1 MRLWNAA
8 GIAIVLCTTTATA
21 ADRQVSTDNGSIV
34 GAWTLNAEGSDSTR
48 DRQDGGDEP
57 RGRRGD
63 GGGGGG
69 GYGRGR
75 GMGRGAGGGGR
86 GGPAGFGNRDPE
98 EIRRRMQAMRDVL
111 TPADRLTI
119 TRTDSLVIVTAG
131 DGRTTRLSADG
142 KKIKDESTG
151 LERKT
156 RWENGNLVSEIT
168 GGAGKII
175 ETYAVDAEHGQLTV
189 TLQFENGRQP
199 NGRVVRHVYDRE
211 QTH

>member
-21 ADRQVSTDNGSIV
+21 ADRQVSTDSASVV
-34 GAWTLNAEGSDSTR
+34 GAWTLNAEASDSSR
-48 DRQDGGDEP
+48 DRHDEGDKP
-57 RGRRGD
+57 RSRRGD
-63 GGGGGG
+63 GGGGG

-75 GMGRGAGGGGR
+75 GMGRGGGR
-86 GGPAGFGNRDPE
+86 GGAGGGFGTRDSDE
-98 EIRRRMQAMRDVL
+98 TRRRMQAMRDMM
-111 TPADRLTI
+111 TPADHLTI
-119 TRTDSLVIVTAG
+119 TRTDSLIIVTAG

-156 RWENGNLVSEIT
+156 TWENGNLVSEIT
-168 GGAGKII
+168 GGPGKVI

-189 TLQFENGRQP
+189 TLRFEGGRQP